1 MHADQYYITHIL
13 TCCCVWFIYILL
25 PLASSVIGIDP
36 LRYTFPNN
44 ISEPYNITVT
54 CTIHPESMAD
64 QCEVRAMDHFS
75 VTKIGTYMYI
85 MNIP

>member
-1 MHADQYYITHIL
+1 MHAGQYYITYIL
-13 TCCCVWFIYILL
+13 TYCCVWFICILL

-44 ISEPYNITVT
+44 ASEPYNITVT

-75 VTKIGTYMYI
+75 MTKIGTYMYI